1 MATIGLVS
9 LGCDKNLI
17 NSEQMLWR
25 LMAAGHEILETAELA
40 QVVIVNTCAFIEAS
54 RLESVE
60 NIHEIVD
67 AMVKNR
73 VDGVGGNVEH
83 IIVAGCLA
91 ERYRDEIMDEIP
103 EVDAVVG
110 CGSFD
115 EIVEVVERVT
125 GGETGVTAFGD
136 INAPLEECPR
146 FVTGESFSA
155 YLKIAEGCSNN
166 CAYCVIPSL
175 RGRFR
180 SREMDKIVDE
190 AEALAQMGAKEII
203 LVAQDLTMYGRDLY
217 GKAALPE
224 LIDRICAL
232 EDVRWLRLLYLY
244 PEGVTDELIDC
255 IKRNQKVL
263 RCLDIP
269 IQHINSGILKAMR
282 RRTDGEQIRTLFTK
296 LRAELPDVVIRTSII
311 IGLPGEGEEEFAELC
326 DFLREYKPER
336 AGFFAYSPEE
346 GTPAAEMERPDED
359 IVSRR
364 METAEMIRD
373 EIVEQYNESLIGK
386 TIDVLCEGADPIIKL
401 AFGRTYADAPEIDGK
416 VFFQPRGSAKPG
428 DIKTV
433 LIEETMEGDL
443 FGKML

>member
-25 LMAAGHEILETAELA
+25 LMSAGHEILETAELA
-40 QVVIVNTCAFIEAS
+40 EVVIVNTCAFIEAA
-54 RLESVE
+54 RAEGIE
-60 NIHEIVD
+60 NILEV
-67 AMVKNR
+67 AAAKVSNR
-73 VDGVGGNVEH
+73 IDGVGGNVEH
-83 IIVAGCLA
+83 IIVTGCLA
-91 ERYRDEIMDEIP
+91 ERYREEVLDEMP

-115 EIVEVVERVT
+115 NIVEVVERVLA
-125 GGETGVTAFGD
+125 GERVSEFGD

-146 FVTGESFSA
+146 FITGESYSA

-175 RGRFR
+175 RGKFR
-180 SREMDKIVDE
+180 SREMDKIVEE

-203 LVAQDLTMYGRDLY
+203 LVAQDLTMYGRDIY

-224 LIDRICAL
+224 LIDRICEIEEL
-232 EDVRWLRLLYLY
+232 KWLRLLYLY
-244 PEGVTDELIDC
+244 PEGVTDELIEC
-255 IKRNQKVL
+255 IKRNPKVL

-269 IQHINSGILKAMR
+269 IQHVNTGILKKMHR
-282 RRTDGEQIRTLFTK
+282 RSDGEQIRTLFRK
-296 LRAELPDVVIRTSII
+296 LREELEGVVIRTSII
-311 IGLPGEGEEEFAELC
+311 IGLPGEGDEEFEELC
-326 DFLREYKPER
+326 DFLREFKPER

-346 GTPAAEMERPDED
+346 GTPAAEMEYTDEET
-359 IVSRR
+359 VAQR
-364 METAEMIRD
+364 MEAAELIRN
-373 EIVEQYNESLIGK
+373 EIIEEYNENLVGK
-386 TIDVLCEGADPIIKL
+386 CVDVLCEGADPIVKL

-416 VFFQPRGSAKPG
+416 VFFTPRGSAKPG

-433 LIEETMEGDL
+433 LIDEVMDGDL